1 MRKLVAVAFALSV
14 GAGAGCATGE
24 PDYNLVGK
32 QAFSLWECA
41 ALSGVARDD
50 SPEALNLF
58 DNGYKLMREFVV
70 AWKEGKLTKE
80 NTNEVPIGIS
90 WRLTSGPSVDFSL
103 GYMWSEFARDAFD
116 DTWDDSI
123 EATFDEKK
131 QLQILKAEQQFRD
144 RNCELLEEVI
154 GK

>member
-1 MRKLVAVAFALSV
+1 M
-14 GAGAGCATGE
+14 
-24 PDYNLVGK
+24 
-32 QAFSLWECA
+32 WECA